1 MTPDLTL
8 RQKSA
13 WNGFDF
19 EFVNAAGSVV
29 GDLAF
34 VNVAQAKNARLAV
47 HPKGSTDGDCKIVL
61 GNEQLL
67 FRFEYTRRG
76 FNNDVR
82 YTLETLAGHT
92 LCTADVVYES
102 GKRHPTLRM
111 SQPLALEVLPSTAFW
126 TKRFPIVGAS
136 AGAAVGTVHEPRA
149 LALRFEYG
157 IHLPGAPQPVR
168 AFLLVATYLVR
179 R

>member
-19 EFVNAAGSVV
+19 EFADASGAVV
-29 GDLAF
+29 GHLAF
-34 VNVAQAKNARLAV
+34 ANVAQAKNARLAF

-61 GNEQLL
+61 GTRHLP

-76 FNNDVR
+76 FINDVR
-82 YTLETLAGHT
+82 YTLETPAGDT
-92 LCTADVVYES
+92 LCTAEVVFEP

-111 SQPLALEVLPSTAFW
+111 SQPLPLEVLPSTAFW
-126 TKRFPIVGAS
+126 TKRFPIIGAS
-136 AGAAVGTVHEPRA
+136 GAEAGAVHEPRA
-149 LALRFEYG
+149 LALRFAYG
-157 IHLPGAPQPVR
+157 IHLPGASQQVQ